1 MSMRRMKTSRSKS
14 NLHLALLALALIVL
28 GTSNARAGTITFD
41 NLPPLT
47 TDPFTVTED
56 GIDVTFNGLGTFFV
70 APSFFSTLSGNVLL
84 DADLVPPVLLISFSE
99 PIQSIS
105 LNFALNTQAGLPLIL
120 VALSGV
126 TPVGSG
132 AFFGTAPTGFFFP
145 EGVASFSSLAFFDNV
160 ILVSPAMDFAIDNV
174 EFQAVPE
181 PATLALLS
189 LGLGAV
195 AARCRRRRR

>member
-14 NLHLALLALALIVL
+14 SLHLALLALALIVL

-56 GIDVTFNGLGTFFV
+56 GIDVAFNGLGTFFV
-70 APSFFSTLSGNVLL
+70 ASSLFDTLSGNVLYSAL
-84 DADLVPPVLLISFSE
+84 PALLISFSE

-105 LNFALNTQAGLPLIL
+105 LNFGLNTQATPPLIL
-120 VALSGV
+120 VALSGA
-126 TPVGSG
+126 TPVGG
-132 AFFGTAPTGFFFP
+132 GTFLGTTPTGFFFP
-145 EGVASFSSLAFFDNV
+145 EGVASFASPAFFDNV
-160 ILVSPAMDFAIDNV
+160 VLLSPANFAIDNV
-174 EFQAVPE
+174 EFQAAVPE